1 MFPTNKCC
9 AGGWIAPNGDYYGTN
24 DPDIKYIHLGISNGL
39 MDSGII
45 PKSRNPDRW
54 LELNG
59 WIKQHGCYIVTLDS
73 SENENPMTDAQIKT
87 LINVIGQ
94 DYTLLFFVNQEKCI
108 RIDELAEMNKW
119 EIHYKLIK

>member
-1 MFPTNKCC
+1 MSPTNKCC
-9 AGGWIAPNGDYYGTN
+9 AGGWIAPNGDYYGTS
-24 DPDIKYIHLGISNGL
+24 DPEITYIHIGISNGL
-39 MDSGII
+39 MDSGVI

-59 WIKQHGCYIVTLDS
+59 WIKQHGSHIVMLDS
-73 SENENPMTDAQIKT
+73 IENENPMTDAQIKT

-94 DYTLLFFVNQEKCI
+94 DYALLCFVNQEKCV
-108 RIDELAEMNKW
+108 RIDELLGMNKW